1 VPDSGYVFAGWS
13 HPAYVSLK
21 GVEVPADSGVFDLD
35 TLPIYGDV
43 ELTARFAEANLN
55 KVPNLVKVDDDASEE
70 AVISQIWASGGELF
84 VQPAETPSILRIY
97 NANGVFIRQ
106 QTILAK
112 GITSIRMSG
121 GVYIATLNNGLGV
134 KLRIEN

>member
-43 ELTARFAEANLN
+43 ELTARFASESL
-55 KVPNLVKVDDDASEE
+55 ASSKILAPDMRDQRENP
-70 AVISQIWASGGELF
+70 SPRIWSSGNELF
-84 VQPAETPSILRIY
+84 VQPIEMPSVLRLYTLKGIL
-97 NANGVFIRQ
+97 IRQ
-106 QTILAK
+106 QTLLNKNVTKIK
-112 GITSIRMSG
+112 MSQ
-121 GVYIATLNNGLGV
+121 GVYIVTLNNGIGV
-134 KLRIEN
+134 KIMIE